1 MLVVAGVDWWALGV
15 LLYEMM
21 AGHPPF
27 QGEDEEELFTNI
39 ANNEVRYPRIWT
51 KEAKDICKGVNLDFL
66 ILKNVVTLLF
76 YFPLVSD
83 QESSKKTW
91 QSR

>member
-1 MLVVAGVDWWALGV
+1 
-15 LLYEMM
+15 MM

-51 KEAKDICKGVNLDFL
+51 KEAKDICKGVNYLVVVLSNFVAR
-66 ILKNVVTLLF
+66 ILF
-76 YFPLVSD
+76 SLVPD
-83 QESSKKTW
+83 KKSSKKTW